1 MDNGPRAWKLS
12 ALLLPL
18 PSLALLVWSVGLPAP
33 RAVAT
38 RASLERAS
46 QSRPSP
52 PAGRDETRASLERAA
67 SAGGADEAVAEALY
81 RLGELDEEDGAFDRA
96 VAHDR
101 ACAAAAPDSR
111 WAVRANDRMEW
122 LQARSEGGFVPLAR
136 LEHVRR
142 DPALADDP
150 TALDTLAREAERFPP
165 GLVRV
170 EARMLVAEAW
180 LGRMGRPRDAMVELR
195 RVADDPRAGPVT
207 AALAERELVGAL
219 AAGGAVAEAAAE
231 ARSHAGLLDPRFLR
245 DITRLVR
252 RRWIRRGAIAV
263 LLGFAGLAARALE
276 GARRRRALGDIAA
289 ALRSLAPVALSFAAF
304 VGLAGGLLAS
314 RYESG
319 NAAPFLLLGA
329 GTLPLVFV
337 ARAWSAAGSD
347 RPPARVAR
355 ALFCGATVLATALVL
370 LDAASPDYLE
380 GFGL

>member
-1 MDNGPRAWKLS
+1 MEAFGV
-12 ALLLPL
+12 PL
-18 PSLALLVWSVGLPAP
+18 PPLCLALLVWSVGLPAP
-33 RAVAT
+33 GAVA
-38 RASLERAS
+38 AGVALERAS
-46 QSRPSP
+46 QAQALLPT
-52 PAGRDETRASLERAA
+52 GRDEARARLERTA
-67 SAGGADEAVAEALY
+67 SAGGDHEAIAEALF

-101 ACAAAAPDSR
+101 AAAAAAPDTR
-111 WAVRANDRMEW
+111 WAVRANDRLEW
-122 LQARSEGGFVPLAR
+122 IRARSEGGFVPLAR
-136 LEHVRR
+136 LERVRR

-150 TALDTLAREAERFPP
+150 AALDALAREAESFPP

-231 ARSHAGLLDPRFLR
+231 ARAHTSLLDPRFVR
-245 DITRLVR
+245 DITRLLR
-252 RRWIRRGAIAV
+252 RRWIRWGAIVV
-263 LLGFAGLAARALE
+263 LAGFAGLAALALD
-276 GARRRRALGDIAA
+276 GARRRRALGEVLA
-289 ALRSLAPVALSFAAF
+289 ALRGVAPVALPFVAF

-337 ARAWSAAGSD
+337 ARAWSAAGLN
-347 RPPARVAR
+347 RAPARLAR
-355 ALFCGATVLATALVL
+355 ALFCGATVLAAAFIL